1 MENATP
7 QTFVNE
13 YFDSFARLVTEAKTL
28 APDLNTAKHVLQ
40 TAGENG
46 QTIYLVGNGGSAA
59 MASHLA
65 VDLTKSAK
73 LRAMTFN
80 DSSLF
85 TCLANDRGH
94 ENWMA
99 EAIRHYGRPND
110 VLIAISSSGNSANVR
125 NACVAA
131 KELNFAHVITF
142 SGFKADNPLRQLGDL
157 NFYVSDSGYNHVE
170 NMHQFLLTSIVDLII
185 GKREYSS

>member
-1 MENATP
+1 MENPTP
-7 QTFVNE
+7 QTFVTE
-13 YFDSFARLVTEAKTL
+13 YLDSFARLVNEAKAL
-28 APDLNTAKHVLQ
+28 APELNTAKHVLQ

-46 QTIYLVGNGGSAA
+46 QNIYIVGNGGSAA

-65 VDLTKSAK
+65 IDFTKSAK
-73 LRAMTFN
+73 LRAMAFN

-99 EAIRHYGRPND
+99 EAVKYYGRPND

-125 NACVAA
+125 NACAA
-131 KELNFAHVITF
+131 ARELNFAQVITF

-157 NFYVSDSGYNHVE
+157 NFYIADSGYNHVE
-170 NMHQFLLTSIVDLII
+170 NMHQLLLTTIVDLIV
-185 GKREYSS
+185 GNREYSP